1 VIFIH
6 EFNVFSSKDGIN
18 FNRFLTAFNRKKY
31 RKLRDSPRRSLHGG
45 QMVEMTIKT
54 RIPALPMSLFLP
66 AHRRSRLLLPGL
78 ITVLLLPAYSPG
90 ADTQQAAPQ
99 AEAKPGT
106 RAVATTAPLEEV
118 VIFARGEELIGTADA
133 ASEGAV
139 GGADL
144 SVRPLLRV
152 AELLEVVP
160 GLIAAQHSGSGKA
173 NQYFLRG
180 IQLDHGT
187 DFTSLVDGMPW
198 NFRTHG
204 HGQGYL
210 DVNGLIPE
218 AVERID
224 YRKGPYRADSG
235 DFALAGASLLH
246 TVDVL
251 EHPFVAA
258 EGGAY
263 GWGRLA
269 GGGSVN
275 LGPGQL
281 TAIGQ
286 WKTYDGPWQ
295 LPENLQHESLWSK
308 YHAMLDAG
316 TLTATLSGYRATWHP
331 TEQAPEASIGTSA
344 CANAYCTLDLHGFG
358 LTDRWIGT
366 LQLTRDNSEASVYAQ
381 YYNWHML
388 SNPTYDFQINQFD
401 RRWTAGGR
409 YERTLVRTA
418 TTSLKV
424 GISAQHD
431 NIAHV
436 GYDHYVQGA
445 FADNVSDNAVRES
458 STGVYVEGSWSP
470 LAPLRLNA
478 GLRADG
484 YRFAVDALNPTSA
497 AGTRDDHQFSPKLG
511 VAWKLAEHLELYGNW
526 GRGFHS
532 NDARGVVNPVT
543 PVPGLVAGTGYEAG
557 ARFEQGS
564 FRLTGAY
571 WWLNVAS
578 ELIFVGDANAVQPK
592 AGAQRHGFELVAFW
606 KPIEGVG
613 IDAVYTGSAARY
625 QDIQQDPAYDPVSA
639 PTLQGYDVQG
649 SMHSA
654 GELGVSM
661 VRARWEASARLRYLG
676 PYPLVPSGTQ
686 NAAGETMINLRGAW
700 KPGRYTVYAELLNV
714 FNDHGNDIVYYY
726 DTFVPGVSAPGTEQ
740 ASRLSRAVE
749 PRTLRFGIKVEF

>member
-1 VIFIH
+1 MTCFQPTH
-6 EFNVFSSKDGIN
+6 
-18 FNRFLTAFNRKKY
+18 
-31 RKLRDSPRRSLHGG
+31 RSLTLALLAL
-45 QMVEMTIKT
+45 QTLSP
-54 RIPALPMSLFLP
+54 PA
-66 AHRRSRLLLPGL
+66 AR
-78 ITVLLLPAYSPG
+78 A
-90 ADTQQAAPQ
+90 QQAPPA
-99 AEAKPGT
+99 AGKAGN
-106 RAVATTAPLEEV
+106 ALEEI
-118 VIFARGEELIGTADA
+118 VIFARGEELIGTAVA

-218 AVERID
+218 AVDRID
-224 YRKGPYRADSG
+224 YRKGPYRADLG
-235 DFALAGASLLH
+235 DFSLAGASLLH
-246 TVDVL
+246 TIDKL
-251 EHPFVAA
+251 DRPFVAA
-258 EGGAY
+258 ESGGY

-269 GGGSVN
+269 GGGSTT
-275 LGPGQL
+275 LGGGDL
-281 TAIGQ
+281 SAIAQ

-295 LPENLQHESLWSK
+295 LPERLQHGSLWSK

-316 TLTATLSGYRATWHP
+316 ALTATLSGYRATWHP

-344 CANAYCTLDLHGFG
+344 CADAYCSLDMTAFG
-358 LTDRWIGT
+358 LSDRWIGT
-366 LQLTRDNSEASVYAQ
+366 VQLERDDSQASGYVQ

-424 GISAQHD
+424 GINAQHD
-431 NIAHV
+431 DIAHV
-436 GYDHYVQGA
+436 GFDHTDHGV
-445 FADNVSDNAVRES
+445 FVDNVSDNAVRES
-458 STGVYVEGSWSP
+458 SAALYAEGSWSP

-484 YRFAVDALNPTSA
+484 YRFAVDAINPSSS
-497 AGTRDDHQFSPKLG
+497 AGTKDDHQFSPKLG
-511 VAWKLAEHLELYGNW
+511 VAWKLSDRVELYGNW

-532 NDARGVVNPVT
+532 NDARGVVNAAT

-557 ARFEQGS
+557 ARFEQGT
-564 FRLTGAY
+564 FRLTAAY

-578 ELIFVGDANAVQPK
+578 ELIFVGDANAVEPK
-592 AGAQRHGFELVAFW
+592 AGAQRHGYELVAFW

-613 IDAVYTGSAARY
+613 IDAVYTGSSARY
-625 QDIQQDPAYDPVSA
+625 RDLQQDPDFDPATA
-639 PTLQGYDVQG
+639 PTLQGHDVEG
-649 SMHSA
+649 SMRSA
-654 GELGVSM
+654 GEFGASI
-661 VRARWEASARLRYLG
+661 VRGKWEASARLRYLG

-686 NAAGETMINLRGAW
+686 QAPGETMVNLRGAW
-700 KPGRYTVYAELLNV
+700 KPGRYMVYAELLNV
-714 FNDHGNDIVYYY
+714 FNDKGNDIVYYY
-726 DTFVPGVSAPGTEQ
+726 GTFVPGVSAPGTEM
-740 ASRLSRAVE
+740 ATRLSRAVE
-749 PRTLRFGIKVEF
+749 PRTLRFGVKIEF

>member
-1 VIFIH
+1 MTGFQLAH
-6 EFNVFSSKDGIN
+6 
-18 FNRFLTAFNRKKY
+18 RARRK
-31 RKLRDSPRRSLHGG
+31 RAALS
-45 QMVEMTIKT
+45 V
-54 RIPALPMSLFLP
+54 PALLALQM
-66 AHRRSRLLLPGL
+66 LL
-78 ITVLLLPAYSPG
+78 SPT
-90 ADTQQAAPQ
+90 AQAQQAASNS
-99 AEAKPGT
+99 
-106 RAVATTAPLEEV
+106 LEEV
-118 VIFARGEELIGTADA
+118 VIFARGEELIGTAQA

-187 DFTSLVDGMPW
+187 DFTSIIDGMPW

-218 AVERID
+218 AVDRID

-235 DFALAGASLLH
+235 DFALAGASMLH
-246 TVDVL
+246 TLDKL
-251 EHPFVAA
+251 EHPFVAL
-258 EGGAY
+258 EGGGF
-263 GWGRLA
+263 GWQRVA
-269 GGGSVN
+269 GGGSINV
-275 LGPGQL
+275 GPGQL
-281 TAIGQ
+281 SAIGQ

-295 LPENLQHESLWSK
+295 LPEHLQHESLWSK
-308 YHAMLDAG
+308 YHAMLDSGAF
-316 TLTATLSGYRATWHP
+316 TATLSGYRATWHP

-344 CANAYCTLDLHGFG
+344 CANAYCSLDLTAFG

-366 LQLTRDNSEASVYAQ
+366 LQLVRDQSEANAYLQ

-409 YERTLVRTA
+409 YERTFVHTA
-418 TTSLKV
+418 TTTFKV
-424 GISAQHD
+424 GVSGQHD

-436 GYDHYVQGA
+436 GYDHAAQGRFVA
-445 FADNVSDNAVRES
+445 NVSDNAVRES
-458 STGVYVEGSWSP
+458 SAAVYTEGSWSP
-470 LAPLRLNA
+470 LVPLRLSA
-478 GLRADG
+478 GLRADA

-497 AGTRDDHQFSPKLG
+497 SGTKDDHQFSPKLG
-511 VAWKLAEHLELYGNW
+511 VAWTLGEHVELYGNW

-532 NDARGVVNPVT
+532 NDARGVVNATT

-564 FRLTGAY
+564 FRLTAAY

-578 ELIFVGDANAVQPK
+578 ELIFVGDANAVEPK
-592 AGAQRHGFELVAFW
+592 AGAQRHGYELVAFW

-625 QDIQQDPAYDPVSA
+625 QQVQADPSGSLEGFNVE
-639 PTLQGYDVQG
+639 G
-649 SMHSA
+649 SMRSS
-654 GELGVSM
+654 GELGVSA
-661 VRARWEASARLRYLG
+661 VRGRWEASARLRYLG
-676 PYPLVPSGTQ
+676 PYPLIPSGTQ
-686 NAAGETMINLRGAW
+686 QAQGETMVNLRGAW

-714 FNDHGNDIVYYY
+714 FNDQGNDIVYFY
-726 DTFVPGVSAPGTEQ
+726 DTFIPGVSAPGTET
-740 ASRLSRAVE
+740 ATRLSRAVE
-749 PRTLRFGIKVEF
+749 PRTLRFGVKVNF